1 MAQELARKRK
11 RVSEVILIW
20 PSTDLPYY
28 IRDMLMRLK
37 DTYGARVVAVKVRP
51 SDVDRLMGYLDAPEE
66 EVPEVHRSFVRLLQ
80 RFDIRDLP
88 ALVVDGRLAAQGS
101 ESEVLRALQLLL

>member
-11 RVSEVILIW
+11 RVDEVILIW

-28 IRDMLMRLK
+28 IRDILTRLK
-37 DTYGARVVAVKVRP
+37 DVYGARVVAVKVRP
-51 SDVDRLMGYLDAPEE
+51 SDVDRLMSYLSVPEE
-66 EVPEVHRSFVRLLQ
+66 EVPEVHRSFVHLLR

-88 ALVVDGRLAAQGS
+88 ALIVDGRRVAMGREA
-101 ESEVLRALQLLL
+101 EVLRELQRLL